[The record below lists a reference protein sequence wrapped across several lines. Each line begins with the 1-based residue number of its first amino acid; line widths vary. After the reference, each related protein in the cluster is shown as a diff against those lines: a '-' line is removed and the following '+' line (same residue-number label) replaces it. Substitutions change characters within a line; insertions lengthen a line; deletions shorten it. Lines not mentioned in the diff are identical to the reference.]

1 VTPNSLPSSTEA
13 PSLNWQVFVTPGI
26 PIVMPDRPPGVRDT
40 YFQAMASTLIY
51 GKRDAVL
58 VDAYMTVKQA
68 NALADWVASLNR
80 DLTTIY
86 ITHGH
91 GDHWF
96 GVGTLLERFPRA
108 KAVATPKTIEVMRLN
123 ASPQFLH
130 GAWER
135 GFPGQIPEHLVMAEE
150 LDGNVISLEGHDLI
164 VVELGHTDTDHTTC
178 LHVPSIGLVVAGDA
192 AYNDVHLYLAESDPQ
207 KRREWI
213 AALDKIESLNPRAV
227 IACHKRPEN
236 DDDPKIIE
244 ETRRY
249 IRNFD
254 RLVETTQTAQELY
267 DKMLE
272 LYPTR
277 VNPGWAL
284 WSSARAAKP

>member
-1 VTPNSLPSSTEA
+1 
-13 PSLNWQVFVTPGI
+13 
-26 PIVMPDRPPGVRDT
+26 MPDRPPGVRDT

-68 NALADWVASLNR
+68 TALADWVASLNR

-178 LHVPSIGLVVAGDA
+178 LQAPPKPSSQRIRSSTENFLRADKLKSGRRRSLHRKAYA
-192 AYNDVHLYLAESDPQ
+192 AFGG
-207 KRREWI
+207 
-213 AALDKIESLNPRAV
+213 PRAGR
-227 IACHKRPEN
+227 RPLCG
-236 DDDPKIIE
+236 P
-244 ETRRY
+244 
-249 IRNFD
+249 
-254 RLVETTQTAQELY
+254 
-267 DKMLE
+267 
-272 LYPTR
+272 
-277 VNPGWAL
+277 
-284 WSSARAAKP
+284 RANGGISGMGTGLR